1 MPPLGPLAA
10 TLSAAAARRAVRHV
24 LETGAVRTLCQPI
37 GSLSTGDI
45 LGYEALSRPEAPAP
59 LDAPQEFLAAASACN
74 LLEQVDHAWRLAA
87 VARLGRLLAHEQL
100 LFLNCTPT
108 ALTSGLLGPASFQS
122 IVRRHGLQPER
133 VVLEITEER
142 AISDFDQMRRIVSAF
157 RTAGFLFAIDDA
169 GAGPSSLQSIVELRP
184 DFIKLDRWLARDIEF
199 DRGRRSMVEAICTF
213 ARQVGA
219 RVVAEGIETR
229 EQLAAFVELGADFGQ
244 GYFLGRPEA
253 LPCPVGPDA
262 RLAIHRANRQRREAP
277 VVTRVGDLVTI
288 TPTVNA
294 ETPGARLMDHFA
306 RNRHLE
312 AVIVLNGG
320 QVEGIVTRGRIFE
333 RMSGQFGL
341 PLNGRRPAAELCVPA
356 TCVDASVSPRVA
368 ARAALERAAPFQ
380 QDPLVILDGTALAG
394 IVRVHELLQAV
405 LAEEVAEAR
414 HLNPLTGLP
423 GNRRIREHL
432 ERLRTDPA
440 GWYVFY
446 ADLDR
451 FKLFNDACGFAH
463 GDAAIYELSRI
474 LVDAA
479 NAGRHDA
486 FVGHVGGDDF
496 ILVLHQDD
504 LEPFRAACYRV
515 LSRPRWFDPD
525 GKLPPDI
532 SLTVS
537 IAGCPLD
544 RLAHLEYAELAAIL
558 ANAKRLVKHAG
569 GNTFHIFE
577 DLAPSPAGAQSDAE
591 AA

>member
-108 ALTSGLLGPASFQS
+108 ALTSGLLSPATFQS

-277 VVTRVGDLVTI
+277 VVTRVGDLATI

-312 AVIVLNGG
+312 AVIVLAGG

-525 GKLPPDI
+525 GKLPADI

-558 ANAKRLVKHAG
+558 ANAKRLVKRAG

>member
-24 LETGAVRTLCQPI
+24 LDSGAVRTLCQPI

-45 LGYEALSRPEAPAP
+45 LGYEALSRPEAPPP
-59 LDAPQEFLAAASACN
+59 LDTPQEFLAAASACD

-108 ALTSGLLGPASFQS
+108 ALTSGLLSAASFQS

-244 GYFLGRPEA
+244 GFFLGRPEA

-288 TPTVNA
+288 TPTVTA
-294 ETPGARLMDHFA
+294 DTRGARLMEHFA

-312 AVIVLNGG
+312 AVIVLDGAR
-320 QVEGIVTRGRIFE
+320 VEGIVTRGRIFE

-341 PLNGRRPAAELCVPA
+341 PLNGRRPASELCVPA

-446 ADLDR
+446 TDLDR
-451 FKLFNDACGFAH
+451 FKLFNDA
-463 GDAAIYELSRI
+463 LSLI
-474 LVDAA
+474 
-479 NAGRHDA
+479 
-486 FVGHVGGDDF
+486 
-496 ILVLHQDD
+496 
-504 LEPFRAACYRV
+504 
-515 LSRPRWFDPD
+515 
-525 GKLPPDI
+525 
-532 SLTVS
+532 
-537 IAGCPLD
+537 
-544 RLAHLEYAELAAIL
+544 
-558 ANAKRLVKHAG
+558 
-569 GNTFHIFE
+569 HI
-577 DLAPSPAGAQSDAE
+577 
-591 AA
+591 

>member
-312 AVIVLNGG
+312 AVIVLDGS

-525 GKLPPDI
+525 GKLPADI

>member
-45 LGYEALSRPEAPAP
+45 LGYEALSRPEAPPP
-59 LDAPQEFLAAASACN
+59 LDSPQEFLAAASACD
-74 LLEQVDHAWRLAA
+74 LLEQVDHAWRLVA
-87 VARLGRLLAHEQL
+87 VARLGQLLAHEQL
-100 LFLNCTPT
+100 LFINCTPT
-108 ALTSGLLGPASFQS
+108 ALISGLLSPSSFQS
-122 IVRRHGLQPER
+122 IVRRHALQPER

-142 AISDFDQMRRIVSAF
+142 AISDFDQLRRIVSAF

-229 EQLAAFVELGADFGQ
+229 EQLTAFVELGADFGQ
-244 GYFLGRPEA
+244 GYFLGRPEP
-253 LPCPVGPDA
+253 LPSPTSAEA
-262 RLAIHRANRQRREAP
+262 RLAIHRANRQRRDAP
-277 VVTRVGDLVTI
+277 VVSRVGDLVTI
-288 TPTVNA
+288 TPTVSA
-294 ETPGARLMDHFA
+294 HTPGARLMDHFA

-312 AVIVLNGG
+312 AVVVLDGSR
-320 QVEGIVTRGRIFE
+320 VDGIVTRGRIFE

-356 TCVDASVSPRVA
+356 TCVDASASPRTA

-380 QDPLVILDGTALAG
+380 QDPLVVLEGTQLAG

-414 HLNPLTGLP
+414 NLNPLTGLP
-423 GNRRIREHL
+423 GNRRIKEHL
-432 ERLRTDPA
+432 ERLRNDPA
-440 GWYVFY
+440 GWYLLY

-451 FKLFNDACGFAH
+451 FKHFNDACGFAH
-463 GDAAIYELSRI
+463 GDAAIYEFSRI

-479 NAGRHDA
+479 NAARHDV
-486 FVGHVGGDDF
+486 FIGHVGGDDF
-496 ILVLHQDD
+496 IVAVHEDD

-525 GKLPPDI
+525 GKLPADI
-532 SLTVS
+532 TLTVS
-537 IAGCPLD
+537 IAGCPFE
-544 RLAHLEYAELAAIL
+544 RVAHLGYEELAAIL
-558 ANAKRLVKHAG
+558 ASAKRLVKHAG
-569 GNTFHIFE
+569 GNSFDIFE
-577 DLAPSPAGAQSDAE
+577 NLAPPSAASRADAE